1 MKISKIKCEENR
13 CLWKTDDNL
22 LCWKRGISDMWVWI
36 IGKRGCYVAEG
47 KINGNEG
54 IFQMVMVRGVW

>member
-1 MKISKIKCEENR
+1 M
-13 CLWKTDDNL
+13 
-22 LCWKRGISDMWVWI
+22 